1 MMSWCMLP
9 AFDYTIC
16 QMGGF
21 DSLPV
26 ASLHIPQ
33 ESSSGIQAANHPPTS
48 DQPADY
54 SDPHQHDYYT
64 YLTTTLSASQRRL
77 FLVPH
82 ASGCRKR

>member
-33 ESSSGIQAANHPPTS
+33 EHHQAFRQQIIHRPATSQLIIRVPTNM
-48 DQPADY
+48 
-54 SDPHQHDYYT
+54 
-64 YLTTTLSASQRRL
+64 TTTRI
-77 FLVPH
+77 
-82 ASGCRKR
+82 